1 MVELETL
8 FQVNGFAQIL
18 EEVEVGLKDVVGE
31 FWPFPEKFLQGGKV
45 GDGSLPIRFESA
57 QIRQVPPRTQR
68 TPFRF

>member
-1 MVELETL
+1 
-8 FQVNGFAQIL
+8 
-18 EEVEVGLKDVVGE
+18 
-31 FWPFPEKFLQGGKV
+31 V